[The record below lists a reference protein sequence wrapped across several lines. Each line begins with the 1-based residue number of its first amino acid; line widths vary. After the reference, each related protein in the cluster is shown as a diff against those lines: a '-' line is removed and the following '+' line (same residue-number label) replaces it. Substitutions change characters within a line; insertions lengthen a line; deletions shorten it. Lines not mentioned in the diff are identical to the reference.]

1 MNSDHYFYIGKT
13 HQVCEDYAT
22 SGTVGDETFGIVC
35 DGCSSSKH
43 TDFGARLLARAAQSF
58 IHRLREDIFPE
69 LVINKAATQAKALDL
84 PQECLDS
91 TLLVTACNDRTFFAR
106 MIGDGCV
113 IVKEKSGRFIV
124 YTADYPGNAPY
135 YLNYL
140 TSKSRNEAF
149 SEGWNEYVG
158 SYKYSPGFI
167 VDGDNVTP
175 MDSLRIACDPQGE
188 WLELEIE
195 KDDVEF
201 IAIMSDGVESFEGK
215 IATESSITTQKVEC
229 LDVIKELIA
238 FKGVKGQFVKRRA
251 ANALKKFSKDNCVH
265 NDDVSIAVVYNDE
278 SNS

>member
-1 MNSDHYFYIGKT
+1 
-13 HQVCEDYAT
+13 
-22 SGTVGDETFGIVC
+22 
-35 DGCSSSKH
+35 
-43 TDFGARLLARAAQSF
+43 
-58 IHRLREDIFPE
+58 
-69 LVINKAATQAKALDL
+69 
-84 PQECLDS
+84 
-91 TLLVTACNDRTFFAR
+91 